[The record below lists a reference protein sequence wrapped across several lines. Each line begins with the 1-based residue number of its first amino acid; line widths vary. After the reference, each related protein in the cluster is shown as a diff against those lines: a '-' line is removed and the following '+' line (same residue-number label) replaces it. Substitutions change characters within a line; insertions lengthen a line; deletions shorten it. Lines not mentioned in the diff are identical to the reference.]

1 MVLIISLRLVFKKKK
16 KQVEEEK
23 AIKAPTV
30 VVEKEKNQHKDLTNS
45 TEFFL
50 KNSLGHELVFKRSD
64 GTDIKEREYRE
75 VSFSQVNQVSGAVV
89 NGALPV
95 LQQVMTAEKI
105 AKVAPNGLFTTSV
118 NIDKL
123 SKFKDGSYSTMVRDV
138 HNNLIGHEGFTKV
151 TDIVKGNP
159 IVAISAGMQ
168 ALALVSSQYYLHE
181 INTQLEDIS
190 GKLNELL
197 SIHHDEKIGMLLT
210 VKERLSGIAS
220 KENVD
225 GHDINEIR
233 ILLRDTRNVF
243 SEYSVRLSRQQE
255 DLKGFKANNLFEKS
269 RIALLE
275 EKISDINFT
284 AKMAFEADQL
294 SLQTELSEIAVRMKL
309 NSDTEILKELTNQLQ
324 EHYEDSFYKKIDHF
338 VIDEYRPTVQA
349 KYRELGKKYLLK
361 HPDHLKQI
369 NDSLRLSELRGND
382 THVGKLTQ
390 RIIEDYDKEQKLLYM
405 PGDDMNE
412 QRVFLEVENLAY
424 NSN

>member
-1 MVLIISLRLVFKKKK
+1 MEILSIVLILSMVLIISLRLVFKKKK

-50 KNSLGHELVFKRSD
+50 KNSLGNELVFKRSD

-168 ALALVSSQYYLHE
+168 AWHWFPVSIIYMRS
-181 INTQLEDIS
+181 
-190 GKLNELL
+190 
-197 SIHHDEKIGMLLT
+197 
-210 VKERLSGIAS
+210 
-220 KENVD
+220 
-225 GHDINEIR
+225 
-233 ILLRDTRNVF
+233 TRNW
-243 SEYSVRLSRQQE
+243 
-255 DLKGFKANNLFEKS
+255 
-269 RIALLE
+269 RI
-275 EKISDINFT
+275 F
-284 AKMAFEADQL
+284 
-294 SLQTELSEIAVRMKL
+294 
-309 NSDTEILKELTNQLQ
+309 
-324 EHYEDSFYKKIDHF
+324 
-338 VIDEYRPTVQA
+338 
-349 KYRELGKKYLLK
+349 RE
-361 HPDHLKQI
+361 
-369 NDSLRLSELRGND
+369 N
-382 THVGKLTQ
+382 
-390 RIIEDYDKEQKLLYM
+390 
-405 PGDDMNE
+405 
-412 QRVFLEVENLAY
+412 
-424 NSN
+424 